1 MLRSRFGAAAANLS
15 GGQQQMLAI
24 ARGLMAAPR
33 LLLLDEPSLGLSP
46 ALVTD
51 IFRLVTALRQRGISI
66 LLSEQNARQSL
77 AIADR
82 AYVIEN
88 GRIVLQ
94 GRSAD
99 IMATAGVAEKYL
111 GVGQGLSEQTLA
123 RQRALS
129 AKLARILAT

>member
-1 MLRSRFGAAAANLS
+1 
-15 GGQQQMLAI
+15 MLAI

-51 IFRLVTALRQRGISI
+51 IFRLITGLRQRGISI

-82 AYVIEN
+82 AYVLEN
-88 GRIVLQ
+88 GRITLQ

-111 GVGQGLSEQTLA
+111 GVGQGLSEQALA

-129 AKLARILAT
+129 AQLARILAD